1 MAVEHISQCQM
12 SGPVYLENAA
22 GHILLPMSMENARF
36 IAADPRYAAYEIRQA
51 RTWAETLAL
60 QKRMQEQERKQ
71 CEADLARDNAVMSE
85 GRRQVRERLK
95 ARAASADCP
104 IHERDLILAWL
115 EYRDGIKRKAFEDK
129 FLKQNSYFEAV
140 EFSNSHHIADV
151 ADRA

>member
-1 MAVEHISQCQM
+1 MGVQHISAGQLD
-12 SGPVYLENAA
+12 GPVYLENAA

-36 IAADPRYAAYEIRQA
+36 IAADPRYKDYEVRQA
-51 RTWAETLAL
+51 KTWHETLAL

-71 CEADLARDNAVMSE
+71 CEADLARDNAVMAE

-129 FLKQNSYFEAV
+129 FLKQHSYFEQV
-140 EFSNSHHIADV
+140 EFNDSHHISDV